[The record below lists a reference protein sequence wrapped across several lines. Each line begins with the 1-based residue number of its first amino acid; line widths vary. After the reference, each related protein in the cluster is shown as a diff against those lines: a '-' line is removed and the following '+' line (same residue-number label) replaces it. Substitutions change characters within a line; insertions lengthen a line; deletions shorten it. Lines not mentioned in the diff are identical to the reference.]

1 MSLLLFAWRI
11 SSLEPWPWCQLLSR
25 QREGGRRG
33 GRGEGGREEGGRRE
47 GGGREGGRRGEGGR
61 GGKERGGEGE
71 GASASQNTTRMDT
84 PSAAGSADSA

>member
-25 QREGGRRG
+25 QREGGREEG
-33 GRGEGGREEGGRRE
+33 GRGEE
-47 GGGREGGRRGEGGR
+47 GGREGGGEGG